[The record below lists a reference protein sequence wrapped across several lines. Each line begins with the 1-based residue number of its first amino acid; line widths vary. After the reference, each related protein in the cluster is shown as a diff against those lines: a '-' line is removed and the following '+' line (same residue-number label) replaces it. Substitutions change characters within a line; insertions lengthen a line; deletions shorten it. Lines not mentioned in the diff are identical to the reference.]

1 MADDDPGEDGDERTL
16 ELSALQAIYPEILI
30 LPQDNTTG
38 DDIKVI
44 LQIQVEP
51 LNPLQIHTP
60 SLAEKNGNLDAPAII
75 TITSNGPDFQDLH
88 TLSFLPPL
96 TVEFALSSQYP
107 LHAPP
112 GISLSTQHSWLAKD
126 KIEKLEWS
134 VRNLWEEN
142 GHDQVLFTCIDYL
155 VVAAEDAFGT
165 LHVLEVSSDLK
176 VALLDFDVKAKR
188 QKFEK
193 ETFECGVCLGEPL
206 ASRSY
211 LLSSNSRVEPK
222 KGSVCH
228 RLLSCSHVF
237 CIECL
242 QDFYNTCITEGDVG
256 SVKCLAARCPADSN
270 THPTKAMP
278 ATPHKSDRTLESSEL
293 LQIPL
298 SQETV
303 QRYIKLKR
311 KKLLESD
318 RNTVY
323 CPRQWCQGPAQANA
337 PAISTQPDNSD
348 PPPLPAPKDRLAI
361 CEDCSFA
368 FCLVCKASWHG
379 EYFTCF
385 PRSQFEISVEE
396 RASEEYMKLHTQP
409 CPTCDARAQKT
420 HGCNHMICFKCDT
433 HFCYLCGSY
442 LIKENP
448 YEHFNTPG
456 RPCYM
461 RLWEL
466 EAGDDG
472 EFGQGYGGGRAG
484 GVGEFGEEDDDYDS
498 DEDDVQIE
506 RLPPVPGPP
515 IRHLPPI
522 ILAAPRAPPPVAPPA
537 AAGRGARLRA
547 ERNVAVGEAA
557 GLQRF
562 LEMARDDNED
572 EWDSDEMSDDE
583 LDPGMHAMNLF
594 E

>member
-1 MADDDPGEDGDERTL
+1 MAEDDPGEDGDERTI
-16 ELSALQAIYPEILI
+16 ELSALEAIYPEILI
-30 LPQDNTTG
+30 LPQNHTADNDLKLT
-38 DDIKVI
+38 

-51 LNPLQIHTP
+51 LTPLQIRTP
-60 SLAEKNGNLDAPAII
+60 LVSEKTGNLEAPLR
-75 TITSNGPDFQDLH
+75 TPTSNGLDLQDLH
-88 TLSFLPPL
+88 DLSFLPPL
-96 TVEFALSSQYP
+96 TVEFSLSPQYP

-112 GISLSTQHSWLAKD
+112 GISLSTQDGWLAKD

-134 VRNLWEEN
+134 THNLWEEN
-142 GHDQVLFTCIDYL
+142 GRDQVLFTCIDYL
-155 VVAAEDAFGT
+155 VGAAEDAFGI
-165 LHVLEVSSDLK
+165 HQVLEVSSDLK
-176 VALLDFDVKAKR
+176 VALLDFDLQAKR
-188 QKFEK
+188 LKFEK
-193 ETFECGVCLGEPL
+193 ETFECG
-206 ASRSY
+206 
-211 LLSSNSRVEPK
+211 
-222 KGSVCH
+222 
-228 RLLSCSHVF
+228 
-237 CIECL
+237 
-242 QDFYNTCITEGDVG
+242 DFYNTCITEGDVG
-256 SVKCLAARCPADSN
+256 SVKCLAARCPADST
-270 THPTKAMP
+270 THPTKP
-278 ATPHKSDRTLESSEL
+278 TPSPPHKADQTLEPSEL

-303 QRYIKLKR
+303 HRYIKLKR

-323 CPRQWCQGPAQANA
+323 CPRQWCQGPAQASA
-337 PAISTQPDNSD
+337 PAISTQPNDNPD
-348 PPPLPAPKDRLAI
+348 PPPPLPAPKDRLAI
-361 CEDCSFA
+361 CEDCTFA

-385 PRSQFEISVEE
+385 PRSRFEITAEE

-442 LIKENP
+442 LVKENP

-484 GVGEFGEEDDDYDS
+484 GVGDFGDGDDDDS
-498 DEDDVQIE
+498 DEDDDVQIE
-506 RLPPVPGPP
+506 RLPPVPRPP
-515 IRHLPPI
+515 LRHVPPMI
-522 ILAAPRAPPPVAPPA
+522 PAPPRAPPVAVAAPA
-537 AAGRGARLRA
+537 DGGGGRGARIRA

-583 LDPGMHAMNLF
+583 LDHGMQALDL